1 VLASKHTTMVFDI
14 ARANQLLDAAGYQ
27 RGPDGVRQKNGV
39 RLEMT
44 FQTSVDSLRQKEQEI
59 VKAGW
64 TQIGIAVT
72 LKTVDAAA
80 FFSSA
85 LGNTETFP
93 HFYADVEMLTTGPLA
108 PFPASYMARF
118 YSGDPAKDIAQQEN
132 NWTGLNIA
140 RWVDTEYNRW
150 YAQVLVELD
159 PRKSTALWITMND
172 RVVEQMV
179 SIPLADRKIVSACAS
194 NLNVGERDSF
204 RHGYSQHRRLD
215 ASVVPAGFDSP

>member
-1 VLASKHTTMVFDI
+1 MAY
-14 ARANQLLDAAGYQ
+14 A
-27 RGPDGVRQKNGV
+27 QKNGV

-44 FQTSVDSLRQKEQEI
+44 FQTSVDSLRQKEQEV

-72 LKTVDAAA
+72 LKTVDAAT

-85 LGNTETFP
+85 PGNTETFP
-93 HFYADVEMLTTGPLA
+93 HFYADVEMLTTRPLA

-140 RWVDTEYNRW
+140 RWVDTQYNRW
-150 YAQVLVELD
+150 YEQVLVELD
-159 PRKSTALWITMND
+159 PRKSTDLWITMND
-172 RVVEQMV
+172 RVVEQAV
-179 SIPLADRKIVSACAS
+179 SIPLADRKIVSGRAS
-194 NLNVGERDSF
+194 NLNVG
-204 RHGYSQHRRLD
+204 QN
-215 ASVVPAGFDSP
+215 VTPFDTDTRNIADWKRQ